1 MELRILEDNKK
12 RLVFEVK
19 GVQHTFMNA
28 LKQQLRDDEH
38 VPVVGYTI
46 SHQLVS
52 EPLCVLETDG
62 KDPRT
67 TLVDAAKHLQKAN
80 EKFEKAVAK
89 DLKK

>member
-1 MELRILEDNKK
+1 MEMRILEDNKK
-12 RLVFEVK
+12 RLVFELK
-19 GVQHTFMNA
+19 GVQHTFMNS
-28 LKQQLRDDEH
+28 LKQELRNDEH
-38 VPVVGYTI
+38 VTVTSYNI

-52 EPLCVLETDG
+52 EPLCILETDG